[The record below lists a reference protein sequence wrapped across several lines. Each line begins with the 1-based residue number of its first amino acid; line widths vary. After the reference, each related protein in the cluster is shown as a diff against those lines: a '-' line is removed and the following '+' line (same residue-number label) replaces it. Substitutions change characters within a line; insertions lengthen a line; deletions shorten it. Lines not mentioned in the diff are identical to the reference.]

1 MNERYGKVVTTTK
14 QYKIGQRNTYYWAK
28 KRYILSRR
36 PHLDIKEVKILT
48 KSDVPE
54 DIKMGIK
61 PEFGVKVVEH
71 KE

>member
-1 MNERYGKVVTTTK
+1 M
-14 QYKIGQRNTYYWAK
+14 
-28 KRYILSRR
+28 LSRR

-48 KSDVPE
+48 KSDIPE

-61 PEFGVKVVEH
+61 IELEVRVFEH